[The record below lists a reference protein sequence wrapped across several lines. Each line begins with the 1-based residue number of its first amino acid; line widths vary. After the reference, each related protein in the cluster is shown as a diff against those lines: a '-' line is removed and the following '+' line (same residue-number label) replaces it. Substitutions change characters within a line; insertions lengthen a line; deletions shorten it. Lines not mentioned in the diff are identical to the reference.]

1 LNIKLAKIKTNSVF
15 IIYMAKDIK
24 KMIAF
29 DLQCSKGHL
38 FEGWFDNLASY
49 EKQNAKKM
57 VSCPHCNDTKIKKI
71 LSPIT
76 AIRSNP
82 VPTPEPNEKN
92 IDYKKLAKEMVS
104 YINKE
109 FEDLGTDFAKE
120 ALKIHYGVS
129 KERNI
134 RGSAT
139 KSEESI
145 LKEEGI
151 QFFKI
156 PLAKAD
162 NDKKN

>member
-1 LNIKLAKIKTNSVF
+1 
-15 IIYMAKDIK
+15 
-24 KMIAF
+24 MIAF
-29 DLQCSKGHL
+29 DLQCSKGHM
-38 FEGWFDNLASY
+38 FEGWFENLDSF

-57 VSCPHCNDTKIKKI
+57 VSCPHCNDTKIIKV
-71 LSPIT
+71 LSPVT
-76 AIRSNP
+76 SIRS
-82 VPTPEPNEKN
+82 VSSLDQEPSEKN
-92 IDYKKLAKEMVS
+92 IDYKKLAREMIN
-104 YINKE
+104 YINDE

-139 KSEESI
+139 ETEENL
-145 LKEEGI
+145 LKEEGV

-156 PLAKAD
+156 PLLKTD

>member
-1 LNIKLAKIKTNSVF
+1 LALGFTVIN
-15 IIYMAKDIK
+15 KDEL

-29 DLQCSKGHL
+29 DLQCSNGHL
-38 FEGWFDNLASY
+38 FEGWFDNLESY
-49 EKQNAKKM
+49 EKQNTRKM
-57 VSCPHCNDTKIKKI
+57 ITCPHCNDAKIRKI

-76 AIRSNP
+76 ALK
-82 VPTPEPNEKN
+82 TPSSQKPQQNEKG
-92 IDYKKLAKEMVS
+92 IDYRKLAKEMIS
-104 YINKE
+104 YINNE
-109 FEDLGTDFAKE
+109 FEDLGSNFAKE

-139 KSEESI
+139 ESEETT

-156 PLAKAD
+156 PLAKTD
-162 NDKKN
+162 EDKKN